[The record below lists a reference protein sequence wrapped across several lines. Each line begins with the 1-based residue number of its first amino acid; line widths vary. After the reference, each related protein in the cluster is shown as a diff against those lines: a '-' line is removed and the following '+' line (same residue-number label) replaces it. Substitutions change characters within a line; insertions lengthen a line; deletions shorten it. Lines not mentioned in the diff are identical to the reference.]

1 MQGSGSKYVK
11 LPDNKPTVIQF
22 ADVPPKSSQGKFGP
36 RWDYVVNGSQVF
48 TASDYLADQI
58 NATLDA
64 LSPGQPRILTIT
76 KFKSGNRT
84 RYDIQEGGAQSQV
97 LKPDSP
103 PSQGHAPWE
112 KPRDFGEVVTDYSSS
127 LAWAKLICD
136 AQFGEGQY
144 SNEDVRSIAT
154 TLFIEANRSGM
165 KVPPMYDENTTITD
179 GDDEDEYAGVSDEE
193 VPF

>member
-84 RYDIQEGGAQSQV
+84 RYDRRCLSQTHHRV
-97 LKPDSP
+97 RGTRRGRSRAT
-103 PSQGHAPWE
+103 SV
-112 KPRDFGEVVTDYSSS
+112 RSS
-127 LAWAKLICD
+127 LITVPLSRGRSSYATRSSVRGSTAMRTCD
-136 AQFGEGQY
+136 PSRPRCSLKRTVA
-144 SNEDVRSIAT
+144 A
-154 TLFIEANRSGM
+154 
-165 KVPPMYDENTTITD
+165 
-179 GDDEDEYAGVSDEE
+179 
-193 VPF
+193 